1 MVESKAVARF
11 ECRVRANPFT
21 EETVRWDLPDRPGGP
36 AAWEPKKEVRYA
48 ERINGLFASKTPNV

>member
-21 EETVRWDLPDRPGGP
+21 EETVRWDLPDRPGGQ
-36 AAWEPKKEVRYA
+36 AAWEPKKEVRYDA
-48 ERINGLFASKTPNV
+48 KINGFFCLKNS